1 MIKMCDADGN
11 GEVSY
16 DEFYKLASGQSLAP
30 IGQAYPPTAEMKK
43 RREAL

>member
-16 DEFYKLASGQSLAP
+16 DEFYKLASG
-30 IGQAYPPTAEMKK
+30 
-43 RREAL
+43 

>member
-30 IGQAYPPTAEMKK
+30 IGQSYPPTADMKK
-43 RREAL
+43 RVEAL